1 MSRSLWATL
10 GLALTACGGE
20 DLASIVIRWSTPAEG
35 ALAPPGEGPDRRIL
49 VAGKDSGTFLTLEA
63 GTGRT
68 VEGPFALFP
77 TLHAPVA
84 IGADL
89 YLVSSVGRIVRV
101 NLAGET
107 LPSPAFALGRTG
119 PPVVGADGA
128 LRLVAT
134 SGRLVIVAGEEVRAD
149 VTVDG
154 VAETAPAVANDGVTY
169 VATDTGA
176 VLGISATGA
185 TVFTA
190 AVNAPASGPSVSG
203 DRVAVGALDAVVVFE
218 RSGAMAFRA
227 PRAARVVGTLW
238 DGSELLAWGEDGKL
252 ERYGPDGSV
261 INSFNAGPP
270 IYGPVAILPT
280 GKVAVFDSTG
290 RAHRVTKEGVAEAN
304 LELGQEAGRQAAQT
318 ELGWVVVSV
327 GSEAKAL
334 DFEVEL

>member
-1 MSRSLWATL
+1 
-10 GLALTACGGE
+10 
-20 DLASIVIRWSTPAEG
+20 
-35 ALAPPGEGPDRRIL
+35 
-49 VAGKDSGTFLTLEA
+49 
-63 GTGRT
+63 
-68 VEGPFALFP
+68 
-77 TLHAPVA
+77 
-84 IGADL
+84 
-89 YLVSSVGRIVRV
+89 
-101 NLAGET
+101 
-107 LPSPAFALGRTG
+107 
-119 PPVVGADGA
+119 
-128 LRLVAT
+128 
-134 SGRLVIVAGEEVRAD
+134 
-149 VTVDG
+149 
-154 VAETAPAVANDGVTY
+154 
-169 VATDTGA
+169 